1 MNRILVYC
9 ATGQPVKRGDSV
21 KTFRG
26 ESATVGGWI
35 EPHKPDSTGR
45 VLLRIGTADP
55 HGYFPS
61 VIDAEW
67 RDGDAQ

>member
-1 MNRILVYC
+1 
-9 ATGQPVKRGDSV
+9 V

-26 ESATVGGWI
+26 ESGTVQGWN

-45 VLLRIGTADP
+45 VLLRIEGRSP
-55 HGYFPS
+55 FLYFPS

-67 RDGDAQ
+67 REEDSNGK